1 MPRPIGALSKMQRFM
16 APMPMGI
23 PAAPTTQEGVT
34 AALVEM
40 GDRVWLGRPS
50 P

>member
-1 MPRPIGALSKMQRFM
+1 MPRPIGALSKMQSFM
-16 APMPMGI
+16 APMSI
-23 PAAPTTQEGVT
+23 PACTTQEGVI